1 MANGLYDDGGVS
13 FAEEQFEQQRERED
27 KERKK
32 QQRKQNALYALN
44 LGVAGANW
52 FINQKA
58 DKLERDNIVARA
70 HYLDANESAKNW
82 NTMVQ
87 EYEKLGY
94 SREQMF
100 FEEKKKQLRNHLL
113 SIYGE
118 DFNIDGYND
127 AINRI
132 ARDFSDNEVNF
143 NAWNKAVDAQ
153 LKIPGLSQEEMINVI
168 QTDGA
173 PPRSIGAF
181 FGNKLFKLAKS
192 HDKET
197 LTEED
202 KLAKNASL
210 GGLLGEQFNN
220 AKVALKAYGEIGN
233 PIDELVE
240 FMKTDE
246 GKKITVYRNAEVKTA
261 ENIVEDK
268 YGGKTKVTFA
278 TTIAQAPDGSPVQIG
293 DAIPMGSYTIT
304 GERKVRKDDELE
316 TGIAD
321 ITAYINRTNDVDLT
335 EFYKKDF
342 KDNPRSY
349 TNNIL
354 DTAEGLM
361 DTQGL
366 SKPQAIAAATEYVA
380 KQDSIIIDT
389 NMSLFDLDN
398 MQGTVDTEKLP
409 QYIDSIR
416 NVKPEYGVEQ
426 ELRGMRDTVLQ
437 AIKESDLDE
446 QQKDEEELALNSIMK
461 SAGIVPANE
470 YNEIVIN
477 ESNEAPEV
485 KTFLQEMNDIPYAG
499 RVSEFMFGDELD
511 LLDATWLIPGYGL
524 LKIGGKV
531 TSRLIVP
538 QVANKIIKSPTG
550 QASIKKIRQRLI
562 DGFENNA
569 AKDAFYKGLNP
580 LEQTIFRAMSR
591 TGKTADT
598 AMLPL
603 FRQELARTPGLY
615 IKGIVPSVGRT
626 LGWGLAGSL
635 FAYGQYT
642 QSRPVVPEKQD
653 IED

>member
-1 MANGLYDDGGVS
+1 MANGLYEDGGVS

-32 QQRKQNALYALN
+32 QQRKQNALYVAN
-44 LGVAGANW
+44 LGIAGANW
-52 FINQKA
+52 FINKKA

-70 HYLDANESAKNW
+70 HYLDSNESAKNW

-113 SIYGE
+113 GIYGE

-220 AKVALKAYGEIGN
+220 AKVALKAYGEVGN
-233 PIDELVE
+233 PLDELVE

-304 GERKVRKDDELE
+304 GERKVRNATELQ
-316 TGIAD
+316 TGQDD

-335 EFYKKDF
+335 KFYKNDF
-342 KDNPRSY
+342 KDNPVSY

-366 SKPQAIAAATEYVA
+366 SKPQAIAAAT
-380 KQDSIIIDT
+380 
-389 NMSLFDLDN
+389 
-398 MQGTVDTEKLP
+398 
-409 QYIDSIR
+409 
-416 NVKPEYGVEQ
+416 
-426 ELRGMRDTVLQ
+426 
-437 AIKESDLDE
+437 
-446 QQKDEEELALNSIMK
+446 
-461 SAGIVPANE
+461 
-470 YNEIVIN
+470 
-477 ESNEAPEV
+477 
-485 KTFLQEMNDIPYAG
+485 
-499 RVSEFMFGDELD
+499 
-511 LLDATWLIPGYGL
+511 
-524 LKIGGKV
+524 
-531 TSRLIVP
+531 
-538 QVANKIIKSPTG
+538 
-550 QASIKKIRQRLI
+550 
-562 DGFENNA
+562 
-569 AKDAFYKGLNP
+569 
-580 LEQTIFRAMSR
+580 
-591 TGKTADT
+591 
-598 AMLPL
+598 
-603 FRQELARTPGLY
+603 
-615 IKGIVPSVGRT
+615 
-626 LGWGLAGSL
+626 
-635 FAYGQYT
+635 
-642 QSRPVVPEKQD
+642 
-653 IED
+653 